1 MKQLIFTI
9 AALLFSM
16 AATAQQSWVNEVHNP
31 QANTE
36 GLAPM
41 GARVI
46 SPEVH
51 DDHTVT
57 FRLYAPNAKEV
68 VVRGT
73 MFTGGMEAKSATMT
87 KDDKGVW
94 SVKAGPFV
102 PDVYTYTFSVD
113 GVSFVDPANTLH
125 NHGTMPAS
133 SMLYV
138 HGDAPAYYDPNPA
151 IEHGSVTTSYYN
163 STVSNGLRTILVYTP
178 PQYDAKKK
186 YPVLYLMG
194 GSGEAT
200 DSWYKYGQVNWIM
213 DNMIAEGKIKPTIVV
228 MVNNQI
234 VHRSSPNHSALS
246 FKMMEQE
253 YKECIIPWVDS
264 HYSTIRSSKGRA
276 LAGLSMGGR
285 HTQYIGFRNPDLFG
299 SLGILSAALTAA
311 DEKAFGKD
319 DVAMGRDKKAFKKA
333 KFDYIYIGAGK
344 YETNEK
350 SRHVLL
356 HNQLEELGIE
366 HEYYIG
372 GFSAHDFMTWRHL
385 LYYSFLPKL
394 WK

>member
-1 MKQLIFTI
+1 MKRFFSLL
-9 AALLFSM
+9 ALM
-16 AATAQQSWVNEVHNP
+16 AVALTASAQQSWVNETYNP

-51 DDHTVT
+51 DNHTVT
-57 FRLYAPNAKEV
+57 FRLYAPNAEKV

-73 MFTGGMEAKSATMT
+73 MFTGGMEAKSAEMT

-94 SVKAGPFV
+94 SVTAGPFT
-102 PDVYTYTFSVD
+102 PDVYTYTFNVD
-113 GVSFVDPANTLH
+113 GLGIVDPANTLH

-138 HGDAPAYYDPNPA
+138 HGDGPAYYDPNPNV
-151 IEHGSVTTSYYN
+151 EHGSVTTSYYN
-163 STVSNGLRTILVYTP
+163 STVTGGLRTIVVYTP
-178 PQYDAKKK
+178 PQYDPAKK

-213 DNMIAEGKIKPTIVV
+213 DNLIAEGKIEPTIVA

-234 VHRSSPNHSALS
+234 VHRSTPNHSELS
-246 FKMMEQE
+246 FKMMERE
-253 YKECIIPWVDS
+253 YKECVIPWVDS
-264 HYSTIRSSKGRA
+264 HYSTVAERKGRA

-285 HTQYIGFRNPDLFG
+285 HTQFIGFRNPELFG

-319 DVAMGRDKKAFKKA
+319 DVAMGRNAKALNDA
-333 KFDYIYIGAGK
+333 KFDYIFIGAGV
-344 YETNEK
+344 YETNDTA
-350 SRHVLL
+350 RHTLL
-356 HNQLEELGIE
+356 HKQLEELGVK
-366 HEYYIG
+366 HDYYIG

-385 LYYSFLPKL
+385 LYFQFLPNL

>member
-1 MKQLIFTI
+1 MKHFFSLL
-9 AALLFSM
+9 ALMTLTLSVS
-16 AATAQQSWVNEVHNP
+16 AQQSWVNETYNP

-51 DDHTVT
+51 NNHTVT
-57 FRLYAPNAKEV
+57 FRLFAPNAKKV
-68 VVRGT
+68 VVHGT
-73 MFTGGMEAKSATMT
+73 MFTGGMEAKNAEMT

-94 SVKAGPFV
+94 SVTAGPFT
-102 PDVYTYTFSVD
+102 PDVYTYTFNVD
-113 GVSFVDPANTLH
+113 GLGIVDPANTLH

-138 HGDAPAYYDPNPA
+138 HGDGPAYYDPNPNIA
-151 IEHGSVTTSYYN
+151 HGSVTTSYYN
-163 STVSNGLRTILVYTP
+163 STVTGGLRTIVVYIP
-178 PQYDAKKK
+178 PKYDTAKK

-213 DNMIAEGKIKPTIVV
+213 DNLIAEDKIEPTIVV

-234 VHRSSPNHSALS
+234 VHRATPNHSEFS
-246 FKMMEQE
+246 FKMMERE
-253 YKECIIPWVDS
+253 YKECVIPWVDAN
-264 HYSTIRSSKGRA
+264 YSTIASREGRA

-285 HTQYIGFRNPDLFG
+285 HTQYIGFRNPQLFG

-311 DEKAFGKD
+311 DEEAFGAD
-319 DVAMGRDKKAFKKA
+319 DIAMGRNAKALNDA
-333 KFDYIYIGAGK
+333 KYDYIFIGAGV
-344 YETNEK
+344 YETNDNA
-350 SRHVLL
+350 RHALL
-356 HNQLEELGIE
+356 HKQLKELGVK
-366 HEYYIG
+366 HDYYIG

-385 LYYSFLPKL
+385 LYFQFLPNL

>member
-1 MKQLIFTI
+1 MKQFFSLL
-9 AALLFSM
+9 ALMTLTLSVS
-16 AATAQQSWVNEVHNP
+16 AQQSWVNETYNP

-51 DDHTVT
+51 NNHTVT
-57 FRLYAPNAKEV
+57 FRLFAPNAKKV
-68 VVRGT
+68 VVHGT
-73 MFTGGMEAKSATMT
+73 MFTGGMEAKSAEMT

-94 SVKAGPFV
+94 SVTAGPFT
-102 PDVYTYTFSVD
+102 PDVYTYTFNVD
-113 GVSFVDPANTLH
+113 GLGIVDPANTLH

-138 HGDAPAYYDPNPA
+138 HGDGPAYYDPNPNIA
-151 IEHGSVTTSYYN
+151 HGSVTTSYYN
-163 STVSNGLRTILVYTP
+163 STVTGGLRTIVVYTP
-178 PQYDAKKK
+178 PKYDTAKK

-213 DNMIAEGKIKPTIVV
+213 DNLIAEGKIEPTIVV

-234 VHRSSPNHSALS
+234 VHRSTPNHSEFS
-246 FKMMEQE
+246 FKMMERE
-253 YKECIIPWVDS
+253 YKECVIPWVDAN
-264 HYSTIRSSKGRA
+264 YSTIASREGRA

-285 HTQYIGFRNPDLFG
+285 HTQYIGFRNPQLFG

-311 DEKAFGKD
+311 DEKAFGTD
-319 DVAMGRDKKAFKKA
+319 DIAMGRNAKALNDA
-333 KFDYIYIGAGK
+333 KYDYIFIGAGV
-344 YETNEK
+344 YETNDNA
-350 SRHVLL
+350 RHALL
-356 HNQLEELGIE
+356 HKQLKELGVK
-366 HEYYIG
+366 HDYYIG

-385 LYYSFLPKL
+385 LYFQFLPNL

>member
-1 MKQLIFTI
+1 MKRFFFLC
-9 AALLFSM
+9 AMLAV
-16 AATAQQSWVNEVHNP
+16 AATASAQQSWVNETYNP

-51 DDHTVT
+51 DNHTVT
-57 FRLYAPNAKEV
+57 FRLVAPNAQKV

-73 MFTGGMEAKSATMT
+73 MFTGGMEAKSAEMT

-94 SVKAGPFV
+94 SVTAGPFT
-102 PDVYTYTFSVD
+102 PDVYTYTFNVD
-113 GVSFVDPANTLH
+113 GLNIVDPANTLH

-138 HGDAPAYYDPNPA
+138 HGDGPAYYDPNPNV
-151 IEHGSVTTSYYN
+151 EHGSVTTSYYN
-163 STVSNGLRTILVYTP
+163 STVTGGLRTILVYTP
-178 PQYDAKKK
+178 PKYDPAKK

-194 GSGEAT
+194 GSGEAA

-213 DNMIAEGKIKPTIVV
+213 DNLIAEGKIKPTIVA

-234 VHRSSPNHSALS
+234 VHRSSPNHSQLS
-246 FKMMEQE
+246 FKMMERE

-264 HYSTIRSSKGRA
+264 HYSTIPSREGRA
-276 LAGLSMGGR
+276 LSGLSMGGR
-285 HTQYIGFRNPDLFG
+285 HTQYIGFRNPELFG

-311 DEKAFGKD
+311 DEKAFGED
-319 DVAMGRDKKAFKKA
+319 AVAMGRDAKALKDA
-333 KFDYIYIGAGK
+333 KFDYIFIGAGV
-344 YETNEK
+344 YETNDTA
-350 SRHVLL
+350 RHTLL
-356 HNQLEELGIE
+356 HKQLEELGVK
-366 HEYYIG
+366 HDYYIG

-385 LYYSFLPKL
+385 LYYQFLPNL